1 MHEFDGKY
9 AKVIAVIIISVL
21 AGILIVACTNAASSK
36 HESNLQE
43 IAAESNFVSYDES
56 RNIAFYNNRITV
68 IIERGSENE
77 IDAIADKYKAEVERD
92 TADVGIYALVL
103 PDTYSYDQLSEIT
116 QELTGLPYVES
127 ANIEVISKVGN
138 DTHGANDD

>member
-56 RNIAFYNNRITV
+56 RNIAFYNNSRL
-68 IIERGSENE
+68 EEKPSR
-77 IDAIADKYKAEVERD
+77 KYCTDRHFM
-92 TADVGIYALVL
+92 
-103 PDTYSYDQLSEIT
+103 
-116 QELTGLPYVES
+116 ELYYRYWR
-127 ANIEVISKVGN
+127 
-138 DTHGANDD
+138 